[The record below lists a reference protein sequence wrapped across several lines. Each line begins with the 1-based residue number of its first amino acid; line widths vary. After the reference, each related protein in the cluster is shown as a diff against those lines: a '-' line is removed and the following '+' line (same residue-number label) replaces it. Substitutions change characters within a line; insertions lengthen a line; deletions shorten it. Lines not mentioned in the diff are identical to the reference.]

1 MMDLDP
7 KNYPPKSFVFMVDQL
22 KNFGLSS
29 NEIENHDFQEKTNG
43 KLSEIYEIYQERL
56 NATPTNFLSFTAI
69 KMELVNGRFVLFS
82 EINLKDGFSKFSYI
96 TRAWFLRFS
105 MYVFG
110 VV

>member
-1 MMDLDP
+1 MLIKHTCFFSFLGFILRDFDQKCMIYVILS
-7 KNYPPKSFVFMVDQL
+7 KFSTGTCSSQIYFFFKSKVQWF
-22 KNFGLSS
+22 S
-29 NEIENHDFQEKTNG
+29 
-43 KLSEIYEIYQERL
+43 
-56 NATPTNFLSFTAI
+56 TNFLSFTAI

-96 TRAWFLRFS
+96 ARAWFLRFS